1 MLVLGV
7 PDAYIPHGQPDRI
20 LAALGLDGPGIAG
33 SVLAALPGRAIG
45 GAPMTE
51 QMVVALDDDL
61 DPLSA
66 VARSVAHT
74 APGVLHLAVSLQ
86 VVDLSGRWLIQRRAA
101 SKLTFAGR
109 WANTCCT
116 HPEPGEDP
124 ADAAAR
130 RASQEVGLAVSD
142 LLPAGSFV
150 YRARDEASGM
160 VEWEH
165 DQVFVAIADASDAAA
180 DPARD
185 RRVGVPALR
194 RRDLAGR
201 RPPTAP
207 RGRPRSCASPSW
219 PCDGRGPGG
228 EPGAHRLGP
237 RSAIGGP
244 SPPAR
249 PGHPEEPVPTILE
262 KGEP

>member
-1 MLVLGV
+1 
-7 PDAYIPHGQPDRI
+7 
-20 LAALGLDGPGIAG
+20 
-33 SVLAALPGRAIG
+33 
-45 GAPMTE
+45 MTE

-66 VARSVAHT
+66 VARSVAHA

-124 ADAAAR
+124 VDAAAR

-180 DPARD
+180 DPAEIDELACLPYADAIWLATSAAGAPWASEVLRLSF
-185 RRVGVPALR
+185 VALR
-194 RRDLAGR
+194 RAG
-201 RPPTAP
+201 T
-207 RGRPRSCASPSW
+207 
-219 PCDGRGPGG
+219 
-228 EPGAHRLGP
+228 RL
-237 RSAIGGP
+237 
-244 SPPAR
+244 
-249 PGHPEEPVPTILE
+249 
-262 KGEP
+262 